1 VEYHELTFKVP
12 QESPDYPECSE
23 FVIAQIEAILRD
35 VLAAGK
41 NKIIINTNLR
51 LGLPMEN
58 INKVA
63 GPFVEAWAVEIFQ
76 DITQD
81 EKNEYQLI
89 HVEAQER
96 LYMADIILQFKKK
109 RKVDPQVA

>member
-1 VEYHELTFKVP
+1 MTTKEDNLVEYRELTFKVP

-23 FVIAQIEAILRD
+23 FVTTQIEAILRD

-63 GPFVEAWAVEIFQ
+63 GPFVEVWAVEIFQ
-76 DITQD
+76 DISQD
-81 EKNEYQLI
+81 PNNKYQLI
-89 HVEAQER
+89 HVEA
-96 LYMADIILQFKKK
+96 
-109 RKVDPQVA
+109 